1 MKRAFGLIIVVMF
14 IFSPAIQTVRGQDE
28 NQEKWIYQKSMENRS
43 PVPYPYLQEADVM
56 WAKKV
61 WRLVDLRQKM
71 NLSLYYPTK
80 PIGDRKSL
88 IDVIYEAIRAGE
100 VKAYDPLNDDMT
112 VVISQDDI
120 EKNFGAGS
128 ETIQVADEN
137 GVMHDTTIIKT
148 ASTMDVKEYIIQE
161 VWYFDKKLS
170 SLQVRILGLCPV
182 RLSINPNTN
191 QLERRKLFWIY
202 YPEFR
207 SIFANHEAYNPYNDA
222 QKISFDDLFLQRR
235 FSGYIIAESNV
246 YDNRT
251 VNMYET
257 GKAALLESDKIKN
270 SIFNMEQDLWEY

>member
-1 MKRAFGLIIVVMF
+1 MKRAFGLIIVIMF
-14 IFSPAIQTVRGQDE
+14 VFNPAIQTVRGQDE
-28 NQEKWIYQKSMENRS
+28 NQEKWIYQKSMQNRL
-43 PVPYPYLQEADVM
+43 PIPYPYLREADVM

-137 GVMHDTTIIKT
+137 GVMHDTTITKK

-202 YPEFR
+202 YPAFR

-251 VNMYET
+251 INMYET